1 MRLIK
6 RTSATPNFVPDYMAK
21 SVQDVDFKK
30 LRKTGVKF
38 IAFDADSTLVN
49 FRGKALSD
57 DTKLFLQKQRKLFEG
72 WCIASNR
79 LTNDLLPIAQ
89 SMDAQVVRATI
100 LNRKPQQHFFRQVI
114 KHFGGKPH
122 EVAMV
127 GDKLI
132 ADMYGAKK
140 AGMVTVWVERIGK
153 DNIWDRLIRLRDFE
167 KWLIR
172 RTIKEFK

>member
-1 MRLIK
+1 MRLLK
-6 RTSATPNFVPDYMAK
+6 RSASTPSFVPDYMAE

-30 LRKTGVKF
+30 LKSAGVKF

-57 DTKLFLQKQRKLFEG
+57 ETKLFLQKQRKLFDG

-79 LTNDLLPIAQ
+79 LTNDLLPIAK
-89 SMDAQVVRATI
+89 SMDAQVVRATL
-100 LNRKPQQHFFRQVI
+100 LNRKPQLRYFRQVI
-114 KHFGGKPH
+114 SHFGAKPY

-132 ADMYGAKK
+132 ADMFGANK

-153 DNIWDRLIRLRDFE
+153 DNIWDRLIQLRHIEKRLVKRFV
-167 KWLIR
+167 KNS
-172 RTIKEFK
+172 